1 MAWTQSDSDIF
12 HTRLMHV
19 ATGLLDLDEEIERLL
34 SLAASEDLA
43 TNLTDAS
50 DDSVTKAEA
59 VALNGVVQSLRAWF
73 AGTATSVDA
82 NRRQKLD
89 AYLVRARSGST
100 IP

>member
-1 MAWTQSDSDIF
+1 MAWTQNDSDVF
-12 HTRLMHV
+12 HTRLMNV
-19 ATGLLDLDEEIERLL
+19 ATAMLDADEEVERLL

-50 DDSVTKAEA
+50 DSSVSKAEA
-59 VALNGVVQSLRAWF
+59 IALNGVVQSFSTWF
-73 AGTATSVDA
+73 AGTATTADA